1 MHNLPGGL
9 CTSWERKGYTFD
21 CCIHWLVGSSPQSGM
36 HDMWEETGVAQNRK
50 IIDMDQY
57 LRLEDTSGRTLVMY
71 TDIDR
76 LEKHLLEFSPQDEKP
91 IRKFING
98 IRMCLPFDMPSK
110 HDPAIKTNKETVENS
125 IQLHH

>member
-1 MHNLPGGL
+1 M
-9 CTSWERKGYTFD
+9 
-21 CCIHWLVGSSPQSGM
+21 
-36 HDMWEETGVAQNRK
+36 AQNRK

-57 LRLEDTSGRTLVMY
+57 LRLEDKSGRTLVMY

-98 IRMCLPFDMPSK
+98 IRMCLQFDMPSK
-110 HDPAIKTNKETVENS
+110 HDHTIKTNKETVEDS